1 LDGEFH
7 WWFGFNMKMGMSNE
21 EMRQFLIKFVNDDF
35 GLKSNPK
42 PYNPSTVLRT
52 WHKVSFLTFTA
63 LLIGGIDYFLH
74 QSMEIKRH
82 QAKIETNYERF
93 FVHFTDKE
101 FEQYHEMSTNMFSGN
116 KKVMNASK
124 SALWSSHY
132 SRIQER
138 SKILDLIE
146 EKIDELNK
154 KL

>member
-1 LDGEFH
+1 
-7 WWFGFNMKMGMSNE
+7 MKMGMNNE
-21 EMRQFLIKFVNDDF
+21 EMREFLIKFANDDF

-42 PYNPSTVLRT
+42 PFNPSTFLRT
-52 WHKVSFLTFTA
+52 WHKVSFVTFTV
-63 LLIGGIDYFLH
+63 LFIGGMDYFLTYN
-74 QSMEIKRH
+74 MEITRH

-101 FEQYHEMSTNMFSGN
+101 FEQYHEMSTNMLNGN
-116 KKVMNASK
+116 KKVINASK

-138 SKILDLIE
+138 SKALDLIE
-146 EKIDELNK
+146 KKIEELNK